1 MVTNREI
8 YNTIAQSWY
17 RLRHRCRF
25 SSELAEVS
33 RRWKSGRLLNVGC
46 AHGPDFLPFKDSF
59 ELYGVDFS
67 AKMLTLAQKYA
78 SKFDFKVDVVLADA
92 QLLPFSNDAFDYAI
106 AVATYHHIAGRKE
119 RQNAFVELNRVLRPG
134 GEAYITVW
142 NKWQSRFFLKGK
154 EVPVAWKTSEQTLYR
169 YYYLYSYREFEQ
181 DLRYVGFS
189 IIKIEPEESF
199 RFPIKY
205 FSKNIC
211 ALVRVE

>member
-8 YNTIAQSWY
+8 YDAIAQSWY

-33 RRWKSGRLLNVGC
+33 RRWKDGRLLNVGC
-46 AHGPDFLPFKDSF
+46 AHGPDFLPFKATF

-67 AKMLTLAQKYA
+67 VKMLALVQKYA
-78 SKFDFKVDVVLADA
+78 DKFDFKVDNVLADA
-92 QLLPFSNDAFDYAI
+92 QLLPFSSHAFDYAI

-119 RQNAFVELNRVLRPG
+119 RQNALLELNRVLRPG
-134 GEAYITVW
+134 GEAFITVW
-142 NKWQSRFFLKGK
+142 NKWQSRFLLNGK
-154 EVPVAWKTSEQTLYR
+154 DVPVAWNTGEQTLYR
-169 YYYLYSYREFEQ
+169 YYHLYSYKEFRQ
-181 DLRYVGFS
+181 DLRNAGFT
-189 IIKIEPEESF
+189 IITIEPEKSF

-211 ALVRVE
+211 ALVKKG